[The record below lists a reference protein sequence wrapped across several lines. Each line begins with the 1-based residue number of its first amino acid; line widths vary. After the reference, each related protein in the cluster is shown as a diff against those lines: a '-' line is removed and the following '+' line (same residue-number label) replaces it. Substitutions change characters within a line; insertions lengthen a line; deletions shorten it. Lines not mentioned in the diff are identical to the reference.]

1 MTGENSERFAWST
14 EATAAN
20 LHEGGGVADPS
31 KVGTD
36 WTAHELDLIVADY
49 FTMLALDAAGQPFVK
64 AHRAR
69 ALMERTGRSHRSVEF
84 KHMNISAVAAELG
97 LPHVRGYR
105 PMTNYQ
111 GAIFDAIDR
120 YLATHP
126 EVFSDDAFTL
136 LPRERGRGTAAG
148 GGGGDRTLGVS
159 EPVSHFS
166 SPFMGVED
174 RSQAI
179 GRPDPEGLEG
189 ATAPLLLTEAPPPG
203 PPKAPRPEG
212 LARLVRKYDPAAR
225 DHANRRLGLLGE
237 ERVFHHERARLI
249 AADRPDLA
257 RRIEWTSQE
266 RGDGAGYDI
275 KSFDP
280 SGAERLIEVK
290 ATRGGPTTPFW
301 LTRTEREV
309 SLEHPAAWCLYR
321 LHDLSTA
328 PGLFVLPPPLEAS
341 VRLETETWRAGF

>member
-1 MTGENSERFAWST
+1 M
-14 EATAAN
+14 
-20 LHEGGGVADPS
+20 ADAS
-31 KVGTD
+31 KTGTD
-36 WTAHELDLIVADY
+36 WKDDELDAIVADY
-49 FTMLALDAAGQPFVK
+49 FAMLALDAAGEHFVK

-105 PMTNYQ
+105 PLANYQ
-111 GAIFDAIDR
+111 AAIFDAIDR
-120 YLATHP
+120 HLDAHP
-126 EVFSDDAFTL
+126 EILSDDAFTL
-136 LPRERGRGTAAG
+136 LPVARRWVAE
-148 GGGGDRTLGVS
+148 
-159 EPVSHFS
+159 
-166 SPFMGVED
+166 SPLD
-174 RSQAI
+174 HIDA
-179 GRPDPEGLEG
+179 EG
-189 ATAPLLLTEAPPPG
+189 AIMSRQGVAEPASKFDSAGRSHPPLMLTEAPPPSR
-203 PPKAPRPEG
+203 ARTPRPES

-225 DHANRRLGLLGE
+225 DHRNRSLGLLGE
-237 ERVFHHERARLI
+237 ERVFQHERARLI
-249 AADRPDLA
+249 AHDRPDLA

-290 ATRGGPTTPFW
+290 TTRGGPTTPFY

-309 SLEHPAAWCLYR
+309 SQERPDHWRLYR
-321 LHDLSTA
+321 LHDLSAA

-341 VRLETETWRAGF
+341 VTLEAEAWKAHF

>member
-1 MTGENSERFAWST
+1 M
-14 EATAAN
+14 
-20 LHEGGGVADPS
+20 VDPS
-31 KVGTD
+31 RVGAD
-36 WTAHELDLIVADY
+36 WTADELDLIVADY

-120 YLATHP
+120 HFAAHP
-126 EVFSDDAFTL
+126 EVLSDDFAPTSP
-136 LPRERGRGTAAG
+136 PRSPLGEWG
-148 GGGGDRTLGVS
+148 GGPSEALAKEGGGVDRTLGLS
-159 EPVSHFS
+159 EDAP
-166 SPFMGVED
+166 PFAFDGEEPTVL
-174 RSQAI
+174 
-179 GRPDPEGLEG
+179 P
-189 ATAPLLLTEAPPPG
+189 LTETPPPG

-266 RGDGAGYDI
+266 RGDGI
-275 KSFDP
+275 SSP
-280 SGAERLIEVK
+280 SQMG
-290 ATRGGPTTPFW
+290 RGTTQRVVEGSDREAIGW
-301 LTRTEREV
+301 L
-309 SLEHPAAWCLYR
+309 
-321 LHDLSTA
+321 
-328 PGLFVLPPPLEAS
+328 
-341 VRLETETWRAGF
+341 

>member
-1 MTGENSERFAWST
+1 M
-14 EATAAN
+14 
-20 LHEGGGVADPS
+20 ADPS

-36 WTAHELDLIVADY
+36 WTADELDLIVADY

-120 YLATHP
+120 HLAAHP
-126 EVFSDDAFTL
+126 EVLSDDAFTL
-136 LPRERGRGTAAG
+136 LPRLSGGGGPSEALAKE
-148 GGGGDRTLGVS
+148 GGGGDRTLGLS
-159 EPVSHFS
+159 EDAP
-166 SPFMGVED
+166 PFAFDGED
-174 RSQAI
+174 PS
-179 GRPDPEGLEG
+179 
-189 ATAPLLLTEAPPPG
+189 LLPLTETPPPG

-275 KSFDP
+275 RSFDP

-309 SLEHPAAWCLYR
+309 SLEHPAAWRLYR

-328 PGLFVLPPPLEAS
+328 PGMFVLPPPLEAS
-341 VRLETETWRAGF
+341 VRLEAETWRAGF